1 MDNHPLYQQCRSL
14 VPLGTMRPHHLAA
27 ALEAATPVTGC
38 RGDLLFNE
46 GQSDNSIYYL
56 LSGEIC
62 LTHSSGRER
71 IITAD
76 FHWFPIVQYQP
87 EEFSVVALTDF
98 QVIKFNDEYLDNL
111 LTWSQVADYLEID
124 ISYERK
130 HDEDAQWMTTILN
143 SNLFYKIPPLNALK
157 IFSKITSIDVSA
169 GDEIITQ
176 GKDGEYCY
184 FIKEGKAQVTR
195 IDEQSNK
202 IETLADISMGR
213 CFGEDALINH
223 TARNANVTMLSDGVL
238 MRIHR
243 DDFAQLLI
251 DPSQRFV
258 KSQTLDEVP
267 TKNVKFLDVRTQ
279 EEFDYRHFA
288 DALHIPLR
296 LLRLKVR
303 LLKPDVHYVVYCNS
317 GSRSHAAAYL
327 LAQKGLNVT
336 VLDNGLKSLTQ
347 LQVDQ
352 YIVDEFEEF
361 HRLAVN

>member
-98 QVIKFNDEYLDNL
+98 QVIKFND
-111 LTWSQVADYLEID
+111 
-124 ISYERK
+124 
-130 HDEDAQWMTTILN
+130 
-143 SNLFYKIPPLNALK
+143 
-157 IFSKITSIDVSA
+157 
-169 GDEIITQ
+169 
-176 GKDGEYCY
+176 

-202 IETLADISMGR
+202 KETLADISMGR

-223 TARNANVTMLSDGVL
+223 TARNASVTMLSDGVL